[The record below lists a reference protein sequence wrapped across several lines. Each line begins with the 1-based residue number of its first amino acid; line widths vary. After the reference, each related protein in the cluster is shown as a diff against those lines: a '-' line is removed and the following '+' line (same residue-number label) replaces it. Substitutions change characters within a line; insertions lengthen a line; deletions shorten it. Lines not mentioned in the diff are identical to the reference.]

1 MAFDPSALFKVSAP
15 PSRCLSSVG
24 SRWSGVFFADV
35 TAAPGGEFHQDHEVV
50 VVQRWRTPLC
60 IREAGSEAGW
70 TTHPPAVWLRVP
82 GDAQHGAWRGCTE
95 LQLLFVTPAQVEAV
109 LGCAWDRTGLSRW
122 RAPAFDLPLVGEVL
136 DAMARDIEEGYP
148 AGPLTGDALVV
159 ALLTHLEGRAAAPSS
174 PGPGVLGRR
183 VAAVL
188 DHIEA
193 NLTRPL
199 RMAELAEVACVRP
212 RRLANLFAAETGCSP
227 HRYVLQRRLERAK
240 SLLRDPE
247 LTVEQIARAVGFS
260 DGSQLSKVFRR
271 HTGEAPGAYRRV
283 VLGPLAPQGDDEAR

>member
-1 MAFDPSALFKVSAP
+1 MALDPSALFKVSAP

-60 IREAGSEAGW
+60 IREGSDADW
-70 TTHPPAVWLRVP
+70 TTHPPAVWVRVP

-109 LGCAWDRTGLSRW
+109 LGAPWDRTGLTQW
-122 RAPAFDLPLVGEVL
+122 RAPTFDLPLVGDVL
-136 DAMARDIEEGYP
+136 TAMACDIEDGYP
-148 AGPLTGDALVV
+148 AGPLTGDSLVL
-159 ALLTHLEGRAAAPSS
+159 ALLTHLEGRAAAASS
-174 PGPGVLGRR
+174 PGPRVLGRR
-183 VAAVL
+183 LAAVL
-188 DHIEA
+188 DYVEA

-199 RMAELAEVACVRP
+199 MIAELAEVACVRP
-212 RRLANLFAAETGCSP
+212 RRLADLFTAGTGCSP
-227 HRYVLQRRLERAK
+227 HRYVLQRRVERAK
-240 SLLRDPE
+240 SLMRDPG

-271 HTGEAPGAYRRV
+271 HMGETPGAYRR
-283 VLGPLAPQGDDEAR
+283 AARDPRAARGAR